1 MESNFEERA
10 YDAACRV
17 MGEAVW
23 QLIATGETVSQE
35 AIARM
40 VVELSERRSD
50 LADSIA
56 LSVLSQQ
63 RSSLVSALA
72 GAK

>member
-1 MESNFEERA
+1 MDNEFEEQVH
-10 YDAACRV
+10 DAACMV

-40 VVELSERRSD
+40 ILQLSERRTD
-50 LADSIA
+50 LAESIA
-56 LSVLSQQ
+56 LSVV
-63 RSSLVSALA
+63 RSV
-72 GAK
+72 